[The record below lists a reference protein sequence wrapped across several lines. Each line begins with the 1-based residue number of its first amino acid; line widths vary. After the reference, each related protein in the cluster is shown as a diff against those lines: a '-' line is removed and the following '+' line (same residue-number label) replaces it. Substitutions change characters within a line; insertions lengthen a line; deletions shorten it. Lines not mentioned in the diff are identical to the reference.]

1 MNDAAAQAPDAEGAH
16 QGRHGRLTPR
26 SRVQPP
32 PHPLFQERARRFFPG
47 RSHPRGG
54 RARGLRWGLLS
65 LLALIAVGC
74 GNGDARTDPAAGQG
88 GPGGSARAVP
98 VRVTEAKRGVISR
111 ALAVS
116 GVVEPIRTV
125 GVNSQLSGA
134 LLSVQVEEGNHV
146 RQGDLL
152 AKLDD
157 REAATELAA
166 AEAEHEVAQAAFERA
181 TQLRDRQVITLPEY
195 ERERTEAVA
204 AQARRDQ
211 AKTRLG
217 YSTITAP
224 ISGVITEKLVESGDI
239 VAPQMRLFTIADL
252 STKVV
257 RLHVSELDVVNLSV
271 EDRVRVALDAFPERE
286 LEGRIRRIFPS
297 ADPATRLVPVEVALS
312 GDSSDLARPGFLA
325 RVTFEL
331 GERDGVLL
339 VPASAI
345 VATGGSPAVF
355 VVEGDHASRRP
366 VSTGM
371 TSRGEV
377 EILEGLAENDTV
389 VTVGNNS
396 LQDGALVRVVTADTP
411 TNETGAERSDAQR
424 S

>member
-1 MNDAAAQAPDAEGAH
+1 MNEAAAQAPEPEGARE
-16 QGRHGRLTPR
+16 GRHGRVAPP
-26 SRVQPP
+26 SRVQPTP
-32 PHPLFQERARRFFPG
+32 PPLRGRRFLV
-47 RSHPRGG
+47 H
-54 RARGLRWGLLS
+54 GLVT
-65 LLALIAVGC
+65 LILIWAPLVAGC
-74 GNGDARTDPAAGQG
+74 GNGDARTQPVGGQG
-88 GPGGSARAVP
+88 GRGGGVRAVP
-98 VRVTEAKRGVISR
+98 VRVAEAKRGVISR
-111 ALAVS
+111 SLVVS

-125 GVNSQLSGA
+125 GVNSQISGA
-134 LLSVQVEEGNHV
+134 LLSVHVEEGDRV
-146 RQGDLL
+146 RQGEIL

-157 REAATELAA
+157 REASTELAA

-204 AQARRDQ
+204 AKARRDQ

-217 YSTITAP
+217 YTTITAP
-224 ISGVITEKLVESGDI
+224 ISGVITEKLVEAGDI
-239 VAPQMRLFTIADL
+239 VAPQMRLFTVADL
-252 STKVV
+252 TTKVV

-271 EDRVRVALDAFPERE
+271 NDRVRVGLDAFPDRE
-286 LEGRIRRIFPS
+286 LEGRIRRIFPT
-297 ADPATRLVPVEVALS
+297 ADPATRLVPVEVAIS
-312 GDSSDLARPGFLA
+312 GDTDDLARPGFLA

-331 GERDGVLL
+331 GEREGVLL

-355 VVEGDHASRRP
+355 VVQGDHASRRP
-366 VSTGM
+366 VSTGI

-396 LQDGALVRVVTADTP
+396 LQDGALVRVVTGDTP
-411 TNETGAERSDAQR
+411 AQDQGGDERTDAQR